1 MSTKLSRRHF
11 IISGAAALGACFLPI
26 DILRRARQYQLDNDD
41 ILIEAP
47 ETFKHTLYANY
58 QDDGVW
64 QFSLDQPG
72 GDFPDAKSWKW
83 WLKRREHIDVTNHRK
98 VTAWAEDNEHY
109 SLSTTNHS
117 WLDDP
122 VDEDL
127 WGNYIEWD
135 YAIRESPEAR
145 ALSYLSGLD
154 LGNGPVS
161 DPSGREIGRLDYYFG
176 PHPGSNWHFAQ
187 AEGELVL
194 PALQHRLRELGEST
208 KLEI

>member
-1 MSTKLSRRHF
+1 M
-11 IISGAAALGACFLPI
+11 
-26 DILRRARQYQLDNDD
+26 
-41 ILIEAP
+41 
-47 ETFKHTLYANY
+47 
-58 QDDGVW
+58 
-64 QFSLDQPG
+64 
-72 GDFPDAKSWKW
+72 
-83 WLKRREHIDVTNHRK
+83 
-98 VTAWAEDNEHY
+98 
-109 SLSTTNHS
+109 
-117 WLDDP
+117 DDP

-154 LGNGPVS
+154 LGNGPIS
-161 DPSGREIGRLDYYFG
+161 DPNGRKIGSLDYYFG